1 MTMTNRGLLRI
12 LEPVTPYARLSSEM
26 IPDGVMSTVVRVMTP
41 VPWSNVAIML
51 QDDANF
57 VRWYPS
63 TGELDNGANPTANLG
78 NLDIGSINVSCTAVD
93 RTAVDLLG
101 NGMLDEGDYFILN
114 TWLGTSFAPSQNCTV
129 AVVYEPVGELI
140 CRSVFDG

>member
-1 MTMTNRGLLRI
+1 MTNRGLLRI

>member
-93 RTAVDLLG
+93 ILG
-101 NGMLDEGDYFILN
+101 NGMLDEGDCFILN

-129 AVVYEPVGELI
+129 AVVYELVGELI